1 MRFLEMQTA
10 QDPFC
15 GQGLVILH
23 KPDVQSG
30 CLKIPFGPGF
40 KEVSPGIP
48 EDFRLYLEQALY

>member
-15 GQGLVILH
+15 GQGLIILY
-23 KPDVQSG
+23 KTDIQSG
-30 CLKIPFGPGF
+30 FPKVPLGPGF
-40 KEVSPGIP
+40 KEVPPGIP